1 MSKKKQDEAMG
12 IEPSKV
18 DLMKHERYASALRRF
33 NKLTWA
39 KNEFA
44 EKKQKLVIQCARV
57 GEDARQYVARE
68 SRCLP
73 SLTTDEINAQA
84 KILESGEDALDRAI
98 ELRRDAGIHPPA
110 FRERSDV
117 AVVNELDELRAA
129 LSLIEG
135 VLPGLGK
142 EVARYRAAAIAEAV
156 EQVRP
161 GYERVALRIAA
172 ALTGL
177 ANAVEEEKRFI
188 QPLLE
193 KDRDFANAL
202 LPRPLSQAGIFE
214 TPELLSWMA
223 TAKRLGLL
231 NQQQALAL
239 AVPEEAAAVAIN

>member
-1 MSKKKQDEAMG
+1 MQPG
-12 IEPSKV
+12 IPNSES
-18 DLMKHERYASALRRF
+18 R
-33 NKLTWA
+33 
-39 KNEFA
+39 A

-172 ALTGL
+172 ALTEL

-188 QPLLE
+188 QPLVE

-202 LPRPLSQAGIFE
+202 LPRPFSQAGIVE
-214 TPELLSWMA
+214 SPEIRTWLA
-223 TAKRLGLL
+223 TA
-231 NQQQALAL
+231 
-239 AVPEEAAAVAIN
+239 

>member
-1 MSKKKQDEAMG
+1 M
-12 IEPSKV
+12 
-18 DLMKHERYASALRRF
+18 
-33 NKLTWA
+33 
-39 KNEFA
+39 
-44 EKKQKLVIQCARV
+44 
-57 GEDARQYVARE
+57 
-68 SRCLP
+68 
-73 SLTTDEINAQA
+73 
-84 KILESGEDALDRAI
+84 DRAI

-172 ALTGL
+172 ALTEL